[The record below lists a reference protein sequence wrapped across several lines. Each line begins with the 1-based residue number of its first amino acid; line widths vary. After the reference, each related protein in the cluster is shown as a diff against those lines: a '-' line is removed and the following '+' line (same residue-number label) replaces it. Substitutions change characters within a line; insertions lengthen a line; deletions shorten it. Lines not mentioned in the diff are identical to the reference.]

1 MSGTCIKDKWAK
13 PKRVASRVGGGDGWG
28 GGIGGGKMET
38 IVLEQ
43 QQQKGFKKDKIT
55 LKLFLKIPTNV
66 P

>member
-1 MSGTCIKDKWAK
+1 MGS
-13 PKRVASRVGGGDGWG
+13 GDGWG